1 MIRLKRAYEP
11 ASSSDGTRY
20 LVERLW
26 PRGVKKT
33 ALHIDAWLKDVAPST
48 ALRQWCSKVFSL
60 FFAFEALSEL
70 DALFDAPRTTLLRPS
85 VHPHE
90 VRVLFSSRRIP
101 QSVYRRRE
109 LGSTTHRARN
119 LRQGTRLRGFASP

>member
-11 ASSSDGTRY
+11 VSSSDGTRY

-48 ALRQWCSKVFSL
+48 ALRQWFNHDPQKWEEFKRRYRR
-60 FFAFEALSEL
+60 EL
-70 DALFDAPRTTLLRPS
+70 DANREALRPILS
-85 VHPHE
+85 AAGKGDVTL
-90 VRVLFSSRRIP
+90 VYSSHDA
-101 QSVYRRRE
+101 
-109 LGSTTHRARN
+109 THNNAVALKRYVEEKSA
-119 LRQGTRLRGFASP
+119 GKPSSASKPGA

>member
-11 ASSSDGTRY
+11 VSSSDGTRY

-48 ALRQWCSKVFSL
+48 SLRQWFNHDPKKWEEFKRRYRR
-60 FFAFEALSEL
+60 EL
-70 DALFDAPRTTLLRPS
+70 DANREALRPILS
-85 VHPHE
+85 AAGKGDVTL
-90 VRVLFSSRRIP
+90 VYSSHDTKHNNA
-101 QSVYRRRE
+101 V
-109 LGSTTHRARN
+109 A
-119 LRQGTRLRGFASP
+119 LRGYIEEKPAGTSAA

>member
-48 ALRQWCSKVFSL
+48 ALRQWFNHDPEKWVEFKRRYRR
-60 FFAFEALSEL
+60 EL
-70 DALFDAPRTTLLRPS
+70 DANWEALRPILS
-85 VHPHE
+85 AAGKGDVTL
-90 VRVLFSSRRIP
+90 VYSSHDA
-101 QSVYRRRE
+101 
-109 LGSTTHRARN
+109 THNNAVA
-119 LRQGTRLRGFASP
+119 LKGYVEEKSAGEPSSASKPGA

>member
-48 ALRQWCSKVFSL
+48 ALRQWFNHDPKKREEFK
-60 FFAFEALSEL
+60 
-70 DALFDAPRTTLLRPS
+70 
-85 VHPHE
+85 
-90 VRVLFSSRRIP
+90 RR
-101 QSVYRRRE
+101 YRRE
-109 LGSTTHRARN
+109 LNANREALRPILSAAGKDPCAVLN
-119 LRQGTRLRGFASP
+119 LRTNILCAGVHYCCACARKFAFSSP